1 MKKNFFYSVMA
12 VFTLLFMAACSQ
24 EEIISSNETN
34 GGKVVLS
41 VNVSGATPDTRAV
54 ADVQGYVMRCI
65 MEAVDS
71 EGTVIEGTRMVQPVT
86 AGKAT
91 FEFEKNADAA
101 QYLFW
106 ADYVA
111 GDDYTSTST
120 TIYKADAL
128 TNITYRLNKTNDL
141 FNNPA
146 ADAFCAAVAT
156 GDLSGS
162 VTLKRPFTRINVKTA
177 DVEALGLTGLTRIN
191 PNLYAGAGFN
201 VATGKATTKG
211 QLQATADSYVPVLT
225 DGEFAFY
232 CYVLATVAEE
242 DRTSTITFS
251 NEDGTSTKSI
261 QLTSDQM
268 KSLQSNTSVSL
279 KPSEEPGDDKIKVE
293 VVIDDAFEGEE
304 TDPEEP
310 QPAGELKVG
319 AYINAQGEVVAE
331 ATDAVAVVF
340 SMAISGTDDTSA
352 SYGESYATKTIKAYA
367 VALCNA
373 TPRINLTASDAEAF
387 PTLTA
392 SATTFQGFTA
402 TDYLLNSA
410 TGVCKD
416 FTGGVYTKYNEWL
429 ASNPVAGAN
438 ISSWYIPTY
447 KQLEVLTG
455 KIFGEEADAEL
466 AKIVT
471 PQSFLTNPGSDAA
484 VASNG
489 WYLLSSTINSGL
501 KFSVFTIGNGNDAA
515 AEASAYTCQ
524 AGQAD
529 AAYSTR
535 GFIRPML
542 TIFE

>member
-12 VFTLLFMAACSQ
+12 AFTLLFMAACSQ
-24 EEIISSNETN
+24 EEIISNNGTN

-54 ADVQGYVMRCI
+54 ADVDGYVMRCI

-91 FEFEKNADAA
+91 FEFEKNASAA
-101 QYLFW
+101 NYLFW
-106 ADYVA
+106 ADYVE
-111 GDDYTSTST
+111 GTD
-120 TIYKADAL
+120 INDAKKVVYNAETL
-128 TNITYRLNKTNDL
+128 TNITYRLNKTNGL

-146 ADAFCAAVAT
+146 ADAFCATVAT

-162 VTLKRPFTRINVKTA
+162 VTLKRPFTRIAVKTA
-177 DVEALGLTGLTRIN
+177 DVGALGLTGLTRIN

-232 CYVLATVAEE
+232 CYVLATVADET
-242 DRTSTITFS
+242 RTSAITFS
-251 NEDGTSTKSI
+251 NEDGSATKSI
-261 QLTSDQM
+261 QLTPDQM
-268 KSLQSNTSVSL
+268 MNLQSNTSVSL
-279 KPSEEPGDDKIKVE
+279 KPGEEPGDDKIKVE
-293 VVIDDAFEGEE
+293 IVIDDAFEGEE

-367 VALCNA
+367 VALGNA
-373 TPRINLTASDAEAF
+373 TPRMNLTGSESEVF
-387 PTLTA
+387 PTLTT

-416 FTGGVYTKYNEWL
+416 FTGGVYTSYKTWL
-429 ASNPVAGAN
+429 ENNAVSGAN

-455 KIFGEEADAEL
+455 KVFGETADAEF

-471 PQSFLTNPGSDAA
+471 PQSFLTNPGGDAP
-484 VASNG
+484 VASGG
-489 WYLLSSTINSGL
+489 WFLMSSTINENL
-501 KFSVFTIGNGNDAA
+501 KFSVFTVGNGNDAA
-515 AEASAYTCQ
+515 AEASAYTCKGSQ
-524 AGQAD
+524 AA

>member
-1 MKKNFFYSVMA
+1 MKKNLFYSVMA
-12 VFTLLFMAACSQ
+12 MFTLLFMAACSQ
-24 EEIISSNETN
+24 EEIISNNGIN

-54 ADVQGYVMRCI
+54 ADVDGYVMRCI

-91 FEFEKNADAA
+91 FEFEKNASAA
-101 QYLFW
+101 NYLFW

-146 ADAFCAAVAT
+146 ADAFCATVAAD
-156 GDLSGS
+156 DLAGS
-162 VTLKRPFTRINVKTA
+162 VTLKRPFTRIAVKTT
-177 DVEALGLTGLTRIN
+177 DVDALGLTGLTHIN

-251 NEDGTSTKSI
+251 NEEGTSTKSI
-261 QLTSDQM
+261 QLTADQM
-268 KSLQSNTSVSL
+268 MSLQSNTSVSL
-279 KPSEEPGDDKIKVE
+279 KPGEEPGDDKIKVE
-293 VVIDDAFEGEE
+293 IEIDDAFEGEE
-304 TDPEEP
+304 TDPEDP

-331 ATDAVAVVF
+331 ATNAVAVVF
-340 SMAISGTDDTSA
+340 SMAEGKADNSV
-352 SYGESYATKTIKAYA
+352 YAEGKTAKAYA
-367 VALCNA
+367 VSLNKA
-373 TPRINLTASDAEAF
+373 INRLRLGDCS
-387 PTLTA
+387 TL
-392 SATTFQGFTA
+392 SLATTDDASQAYAGYSFSNSIKTAFDAMEGDKSTLQIFNAFFT
-402 TDYLLNSA
+402 N
-410 TGVCKD
+410 
-416 FTGGVYTKYNEWL
+416 NEL
-429 ASNPVAGAN
+429 TPVSASNL
-438 ISSWYIPTY
+438 SEWYIPSIAQITDFMA
-447 KQLEVLTG
+447 LE
-455 KIFGEEADAEL
+455 DA
-466 AKIVT
+466 T
-471 PQSFLTNPGSDAA
+471 
-484 VASNG
+484 
-489 WYLLSSTINSGL
+489 L
-501 KFSVFTIGNGNDAA
+501 KANVK
-515 AEASAYTCQ
+515 
-524 AGQAD
+524 
-529 AAYSTR
+529 AAYSGNYYCVSSSVVDGSVQGCLINVADGTVSKTETMSSTAS
-535 GFIRPML
+535 GLIFSVL

>member
-91 FEFEKNADAA
+91 FEFEKNASAA
-101 QYLFW
+101 NYLFW
-106 ADYVA
+106 ADYVE
-111 GDDYTSTST
+111 GTD
-120 TIYKADAL
+120 INDAKKVVYNAETL
-128 TNITYRLNKTNDL
+128 TNITYRLNRTNGL

-146 ADAFCAAVAT
+146 ADAFCATVAT
-156 GDLSGS
+156 DNLAGS
-162 VTLKRPFTRINVKTA
+162 VTLKRPFTRIAVKTA
-177 DVEALGLTGLTRIN
+177 AVEALGLTGLTRIN

-201 VATGKATTKG
+201 VATGKATTKV

-232 CYVLATVAEE
+232 CYVLATVADET
-242 DRTSTITFS
+242 RISAITFS

-261 QLTSDQM
+261 QLTPDQM

-279 KPSEEPGDDKIKVE
+279 KPGDDKIKVE
-293 VVIDDAFEGEE
+293 IVIDDAFEGEE

-367 VALCNA
+367 VALGNA
-373 TPRINLTASDAEAF
+373 TPRMNLTASDAEAF

-416 FTGGVYTKYNEWL
+416 FTGGVYTSYKTWL
-429 ASNPVAGAN
+429 ENNAVSGAN

-484 VASNG
+484 VPSNG

-501 KFSVFTIGNGNDAA
+501 KFSVFTIGNGNVAT

-529 AAYSTR
+529 AVYGTK

>member
-177 DVEALGLTGLTRIN
+177 YVEALGLTGLTRIN

-211 QLQATADSYVPVLT
+211 QLQATAASYVPVLT

-261 QLTSDQM
+261 QLTADQM
-268 KSLQSNTSVSL
+268 MSLQSNTSVSL
-279 KPSEEPGDDKIKVE
+279 KPGEEPGDDIIKVDIE
-293 VVIDDAFEGEE
+293 IDDAFEGEE

-340 SMAISGTDDTSA
+340 SMVEGKADNSV
-352 SYGESYATKTIKAYA
+352 YAEGKTAKAYA
-367 VALCNA
+367 VSLNKA
-373 TPRINLTASDAEAF
+373 INRLRLGDCS
-387 PTLTA
+387 TL
-392 SATTFQGFTA
+392 SLATTDDASQAYAGYSFSNSIKTAFDAMEGDKSTLQIFNAFFT
-402 TDYLLNSA
+402 N
-410 TGVCKD
+410 
-416 FTGGVYTKYNEWL
+416 NEL
-429 ASNPVAGAN
+429 TPVSASNL
-438 ISSWYIPTY
+438 SEWYIPSIAQITDFMA
-447 KQLEVLTG
+447 LE
-455 KIFGEEADAEL
+455 DA
-466 AKIVT
+466 T
-471 PQSFLTNPGSDAA
+471 
-484 VASNG
+484 
-489 WYLLSSTINSGL
+489 L
-501 KFSVFTIGNGNDAA
+501 KANVK
-515 AEASAYTCQ
+515 
-524 AGQAD
+524 
-529 AAYSTR
+529 AAYSGNYYCVSSSVVDGSVQGCLINVADGTVSKTETMSSTAS
-535 GFIRPML
+535 GLIFSVL

>member
-367 VALCNA
+367 VALGNA
-373 TPRINLTASDAEAF
+373 TPRMNLTASDAEAF

-402 TDYLLNSA
+402 TDYL
-410 TGVCKD
+410 
-416 FTGGVYTKYNEWL
+416 L

-501 KFSVFTIGNGNDAA
+501 KFSVFTIGNGNNAA

>member
-91 FEFEKNADAA
+91 FEFEKNASAA
-101 QYLFW
+101 NYLFW
-106 ADYVA
+106 ADYVE
-111 GDDYTSTST
+111 GTD
-120 TIYKADAL
+120 INDAKKVVYNAETL
-128 TNITYRLNKTNDL
+128 TNITYRLNKTNGL

-146 ADAFCAAVAT
+146 ADAFCATVAT
-156 GDLSGS
+156 DDLSGS
-162 VTLKRPFTRINVKTA
+162 VTLKRPFTRIAVKTA
-177 DVEALGLTGLTRIN
+177 DVETLGLTGLTRIN

-211 QLQATADSYVPVLT
+211 QLQATVDSYVPVLT

-261 QLTSDQM
+261 QLTADQM
-268 KSLQSNTSVSL
+268 MSLQSNTSVSL
-279 KPSEEPGDDKIKVE
+279 KPGDDKIKVE
-293 VVIDDAFEGEE
+293 IVIDDAFEGEE

-340 SMAISGTDDTSA
+340 SMAEGKADNSV
-352 SYGESYATKTIKAYA
+352 YAEGKTAKAYA
-367 VALCNA
+367 VSLNKA
-373 TPRINLTASDAEAF
+373 INRLRLGDCS
-387 PTLTA
+387 TL
-392 SATTFQGFTA
+392 SLATTDDASQAYAGYSFSNSIKTAFDAMEGDKSTLQIFNAFFT
-402 TDYLLNSA
+402 N
-410 TGVCKD
+410 
-416 FTGGVYTKYNEWL
+416 NEL
-429 ASNPVAGAN
+429 TPVSASNL
-438 ISSWYIPTY
+438 SEWYIPSIAQITDFMA
-447 KQLEVLTG
+447 LE
-455 KIFGEEADAEL
+455 DA
-466 AKIVT
+466 T
-471 PQSFLTNPGSDAA
+471 
-484 VASNG
+484 
-489 WYLLSSTINSGL
+489 L
-501 KFSVFTIGNGNDAA
+501 KANVK
-515 AEASAYTCQ
+515 
-524 AGQAD
+524 
-529 AAYSTR
+529 AAYSGNYYCVSSSVVDGSVQGCLINVADGTVSKTETMSSTAS
-535 GFIRPML
+535 GLIFSVL

>member
-12 VFTLLFMAACSQ
+12 AFTLLFMAACSQ
-24 EEIISSNETN
+24 EEIISNNGTN

-54 ADVQGYVMRCI
+54 ADVDGYVMRCI

-91 FEFEKNADAA
+91 FEFEKNASAA
-101 QYLFW
+101 NYLFW
-106 ADYVA
+106 ADYVE
-111 GDDYTSTST
+111 GTD
-120 TIYKADAL
+120 INDAKKVVYNAETL
-128 TNITYRLNKTNDL
+128 TNITYRLNKTNGL

-146 ADAFCAAVAT
+146 ADAFCATVAT

-162 VTLKRPFTRINVKTA
+162 VTLKRPFTRIAVKTA
-177 DVEALGLTGLTRIN
+177 DVGALGLTGLTRIN

-232 CYVLATVAEE
+232 CYVLATVADET
-242 DRTSTITFS
+242 RTSAITFS
-251 NEDGTSTKSI
+251 NEDGSATKSI
-261 QLTSDQM
+261 QLTPDQM
-268 KSLQSNTSVSL
+268 MNLQSNTSVSL
-279 KPSEEPGDDKIKVE
+279 KPGEEPGDDKIKVE
-293 VVIDDAFEGEE
+293 IVIDDAFEGEE

-352 SYGESYATKTIKAYA
+352 SYGESYAPKTIKAYA
-367 VALCNA
+367 VALGNA
-373 TPRINLTASDAEAF
+373 TPRMNLTASDTEAF

-416 FTGGVYTKYNEWL
+416 FTGGVYTSYKTWL
-429 ASNPVAGAN
+429 ENNAVSGAN

-455 KIFGEEADAEL
+455 KVFGETADAEF

-471 PQSFLTNPGSDAA
+471 PQSFLTNPGGDAP
-484 VASNG
+484 VASGG
-489 WYLLSSTINSGL
+489 WFLMSSTINENL
-501 KFSVFTIGNGNDAA
+501 KFSVFTVGNGNDAA
-515 AEASAYTCQ
+515 AEASAYTCKGSQ
-524 AGQAD
+524 AA

>member
-91 FEFEKNADAA
+91 FEFEKNASAA
-101 QYLFW
+101 NYLFW
-106 ADYVA
+106 ADYVE
-111 GDDYTSTST
+111 GTD
-120 TIYKADAL
+120 INDAKKVVYNAETL
-128 TNITYRLNKTNDL
+128 TNITYRLNKTNGL

-162 VTLKRPFTRINVKTA
+162 VTLKRPFTRIAVKTA
-177 DVEALGLTGLTRIN
+177 DVKELGLTGLTRIN

-211 QLQATADSYVPVLT
+211 QFQATVDSYVPVLT

-232 CYVLATVAEE
+232 CYVLATVADET
-242 DRTSTITFS
+242 RISAITFS
-251 NEDGTSTKSI
+251 NEDGSATKSI
-261 QLTSDQM
+261 QLTADQM
-268 KSLQSNTSVSL
+268 MSLQSNTSVSL
-279 KPSEEPGDDKIKVE
+279 KPGDDKIKVE
-293 VVIDDAFEGEE
+293 IVIDDAFEGEE

-340 SMAISGTDDTSA
+340 SMAEGKADNSV
-352 SYGESYATKTIKAYA
+352 YAEGKTAKAYA
-367 VALCNA
+367 VSLNKA
-373 TPRINLTASDAEAF
+373 INRLRLGDCS
-387 PTLTA
+387 TL
-392 SATTFQGFTA
+392 SLATTDDASQAYAGYSFSNSIKTAFDAMEGDKSTLQIFNAFFT
-402 TDYLLNSA
+402 N
-410 TGVCKD
+410 
-416 FTGGVYTKYNEWL
+416 NEL
-429 ASNPVAGAN
+429 TPVSASNL
-438 ISSWYIPTY
+438 SEWYIPSIAQITDFMA
-447 KQLEVLTG
+447 LE
-455 KIFGEEADAEL
+455 DA
-466 AKIVT
+466 T
-471 PQSFLTNPGSDAA
+471 
-484 VASNG
+484 
-489 WYLLSSTINSGL
+489 L
-501 KFSVFTIGNGNDAA
+501 KANVK
-515 AEASAYTCQ
+515 
-524 AGQAD
+524 
-529 AAYSTR
+529 AAYSGNYYCVSSSVVDGSVQGCLINVADGTVSKTETMSSTAS
-535 GFIRPML
+535 GLIFSVL

>member
-12 VFTLLFMAACSQ
+12 AFTLLFMAACSQ
-24 EEIISSNETN
+24 EEIISNNGTN

-86 AGKAT
+86 AGKAI
-91 FEFEKNADAA
+91 FEFEKNASAA
-101 QYLFW
+101 NYLFW
-106 ADYVA
+106 ADYVE
-111 GDDYTSTST
+111 GTD
-120 TIYKADAL
+120 INDAKKVVYNAETL
-128 TNITYRLNKTNDL
+128 TNITYRLNKTNGF

-146 ADAFCAAVAT
+146 ADAFCATVAT
-156 GDLSGS
+156 DNLAGS
-162 VTLKRPFTRINVKTA
+162 VTLKRPFTRIAVKTA
-177 DVEALGLTGLTRIN
+177 DVDALGLTGLTRIN
-191 PNLYAGAGFN
+191 PVLRVGTGFN
-201 VATGKATTKG
+201 VATGKATAAF
-211 QLQATADSYVPVLT
+211 QIQAATDSYVPVLT
-225 DGEFAFY
+225 GGEFAFY
-232 CYVLATVAEE
+232 CYVLATV
-242 DRTSTITFS
+242 TSETSSSVISFS
-251 NEDGTSTKSI
+251 NEDGSTTKSI
-261 QLTSDQM
+261 ELTADQM
-268 KSLQSNTSVSL
+268 KNLQSNTSVSL
-279 KPSEEPGDDKIKVE
+279 KPGEEPGDGKTKVE
-293 VVIDDAFEGEE
+293 IVIDDAFEGEE

-367 VALCNA
+367 VALGNA
-373 TPRINLTASDAEAF
+373 TPRMNLTASDVEAF

-429 ASNPVAGAN
+429 TSNPVAGAN

-455 KIFGEEADAEL
+455 KIFGETADAEF

-471 PQSFLTNPGSDAA
+471 PQSFLTNPGGDAP
-484 VASNG
+484 VASGG
-489 WYLLSSTINSGL
+489 WFLMSSTINSGL
-501 KFSVFTIGNGNDAA
+501 KFSVFTIGNGNDAT
-515 AEASAYTCQ
+515 AEASAYTCK
-524 AGQAD
+524 ASQAD

>member
-232 CYVLATVAEE
+232 CYVLATVADET
-242 DRTSTITFS
+242 RTSTITFS

-261 QLTSDQM
+261 QLTADQM
-268 KSLQSNTSVSL
+268 MSLQSNTSVSL
-279 KPSEEPGDDKIKVE
+279 KRSEEPGDDKIKVE

-340 SMAISGTDDTSA
+340 SMAEGKADNSV
-352 SYGESYATKTIKAYA
+352 YAEGKTAKAYA
-367 VALCNA
+367 VSLNKA
-373 TPRINLTASDAEAF
+373 INRLRLGDCS
-387 PTLTA
+387 TL
-392 SATTFQGFTA
+392 SLATTDDASQAYAGYSFSNSIKTAFDAMEGDKSTLQIFNAFFT
-402 TDYLLNSA
+402 N
-410 TGVCKD
+410 
-416 FTGGVYTKYNEWL
+416 NEL
-429 ASNPVAGAN
+429 TPVSASNL
-438 ISSWYIPTY
+438 SEWYIPSIAQITDFMA
-447 KQLEVLTG
+447 LE
-455 KIFGEEADAEL
+455 DA
-466 AKIVT
+466 T
-471 PQSFLTNPGSDAA
+471 
-484 VASNG
+484 
-489 WYLLSSTINSGL
+489 L
-501 KFSVFTIGNGNDAA
+501 KANVK
-515 AEASAYTCQ
+515 
-524 AGQAD
+524 
-529 AAYSTR
+529 AAYSGNYYCVSSSVVDGSVQGCLINVADGTVSKTETMSSTAS
-535 GFIRPML
+535 GLIFSVL

>member
-86 AGKAT
+86 AGKAI
-91 FEFEKNADAA
+91 FEFEKNASAA
-101 QYLFW
+101 NYLFW
-106 ADYVA
+106 ADYVE
-111 GDDYTSTST
+111 GTD
-120 TIYKADAL
+120 INDAKKVVYNAETL
-128 TNITYRLNKTNDL
+128 TNITYRLNKTNGL

-162 VTLKRPFTRINVKTA
+162 VTLKRPFTRIAVKTA

-232 CYVLATVAEE
+232 CYVLATVAGET
-242 DRTSTITFS
+242 RTSTITFS
-251 NEDGTSTKSI
+251 NEEGTSTKSI
-261 QLTSDQM
+261 QLTPDQM
-268 KSLQSNTSVSL
+268 MSLQSNTSVSL
-279 KPSEEPGDDKIKVE
+279 KLGEDKIKVE
-293 VVIDDAFEGEE
+293 IVIDDAFEGEE

-340 SMAISGTDDTSA
+340 SMAEGKADNSV
-352 SYGESYATKTIKAYA
+352 YAEGKTAKAYA
-367 VALCNA
+367 VSLNKA
-373 TPRINLTASDAEAF
+373 INRLRLGDCS
-387 PTLTA
+387 TL
-392 SATTFQGFTA
+392 SLATTDDASQAYAGYSFSNSIKTAFDAMEGDKSTLQIFNAFFT
-402 TDYLLNSA
+402 N
-410 TGVCKD
+410 
-416 FTGGVYTKYNEWL
+416 NEL
-429 ASNPVAGAN
+429 TPVSASNL
-438 ISSWYIPTY
+438 SEWYIPSIAQITDFMA
-447 KQLEVLTG
+447 LE
-455 KIFGEEADAEL
+455 DA
-466 AKIVT
+466 T
-471 PQSFLTNPGSDAA
+471 
-484 VASNG
+484 
-489 WYLLSSTINSGL
+489 L
-501 KFSVFTIGNGNDAA
+501 KANVK
-515 AEASAYTCQ
+515 
-524 AGQAD
+524 
-529 AAYSTR
+529 AAYSGNYYCVSSSVVDGSVQGCLINVADGTVSKTETMSSTAS
-535 GFIRPML
+535 GLIFSVL

>member
-12 VFTLLFMAACSQ
+12 AFTLLFMAACSQ

-91 FEFEKNADAA
+91 FEFEKNASAA
-101 QYLFW
+101 NYLFW
-106 ADYVA
+106 ADYVE
-111 GDDYTSTST
+111 GTD
-120 TIYKADAL
+120 INDAKKVVYNAETL
-128 TNITYRLNKTNDL
+128 TNITYRLNKTNGL

-146 ADAFCAAVAT
+146 ADAFCATVAT
-156 GDLSGS
+156 DNLAGS
-162 VTLKRPFTRINVKTA
+162 VTLKRPFTRIAVKTA
-177 DVEALGLTGLTRIN
+177 DVDALGLTGLTRIN
-191 PNLYAGAGFN
+191 PVLRVGTGFN
-201 VATGKATTKG
+201 VATGKATAAF
-211 QLQATADSYVPVLT
+211 QIQAATDSYVPVLT
-225 DGEFAFY
+225 GGEFAFY
-232 CYVLATVAEE
+232 CYVLATV
-242 DRTSTITFS
+242 TSETSSSVISFS
-251 NEDGTSTKSI
+251 NEDGSTTKSI
-261 QLTSDQM
+261 ELTADQM
-268 KSLQSNTSVSL
+268 KNLQSNTSVSL
-279 KPSEEPGDDKIKVE
+279 KPGEEPGDGKTKVE
-293 VVIDDAFEGEE
+293 IVIDDAFEGEE

-367 VALCNA
+367 VALGNA
-373 TPRINLTASDAEAF
+373 TPRMNLTASDAEAF

-416 FTGGVYTKYNEWL
+416 FTGGVYTSYKTWL
-429 ASNPVAGAN
+429 ENNAVSGAN

-455 KIFGEEADAEL
+455 KVFGETADAEF

-471 PQSFLTNPGSDAA
+471 PQSFLTNPGGDAP
-484 VASNG
+484 VASGG
-489 WYLLSSTINSGL
+489 WFLMSSTINSGL
-501 KFSVFTIGNGNDAA
+501 KFSVFTIGNGNDAT
-515 AEASAYTCQ
+515 AEASAYTCKASQ
-524 AGQAD
+524 ANP
-529 AAYSTR
+529 AYSTR

>member
-12 VFTLLFMAACSQ
+12 AFTLLFMAACSQ
-24 EEIISSNETN
+24 EEIISNNGTN

-54 ADVQGYVMRCI
+54 ADVDGYVMRCI

-91 FEFEKNADAA
+91 FEFEKNASAA
-101 QYLFW
+101 NYLFW
-106 ADYVA
+106 ADYVE
-111 GDDYTSTST
+111 GTD
-120 TIYKADAL
+120 INDAKKVVYNAETL
-128 TNITYRLNKTNDL
+128 TNITYRLNKTNGL

-146 ADAFCAAVAT
+146 ADAFCATVAT
-156 GDLSGS
+156 DNLAGS
-162 VTLKRPFTRINVKTA
+162 VTLKRPFTRIAVKTA
-177 DVEALGLTGLTRIN
+177 DVDALGLTGLTRIN
-191 PNLYAGAGFN
+191 PVLRVGTGFN
-201 VATGKATTKG
+201 VATGKATAAF
-211 QLQATADSYVPVLT
+211 QIQAATDSYVPVLT
-225 DGEFAFY
+225 GGEFAFY
-232 CYVLATVAEE
+232 CYVLATV
-242 DRTSTITFS
+242 TSETSSSVISFS
-251 NEDGTSTKSI
+251 NEDGSTTKSI
-261 QLTSDQM
+261 ELTADQM
-268 KSLQSNTSVSL
+268 KNLQSNTSVSL
-279 KPSEEPGDDKIKVE
+279 KPGEEPGDGKTKVE
-293 VVIDDAFEGEE
+293 IVIDDAFEGEE

-367 VALCNA
+367 VALGNA
-373 TPRINLTASDAEAF
+373 TPRMNLTASDAEAF

-402 TDYLLNSA
+402 TDCLLNSA

-416 FTGGVYTKYNEWL
+416 FTGGVYTSYKTWL
-429 ASNPVAGAN
+429 ESNSVSGAN

-455 KIFGEEADAEL
+455 KIFGEEADVEL

-471 PQSFLTNPGSDAA
+471 PQSFLTNPGGDAA

-489 WYLLSSTINSGL
+489 WYMLSSTINSGL

>member
-86 AGKAT
+86 AGKAI
-91 FEFEKNADAA
+91 FEFEKNASAA
-101 QYLFW
+101 NYLFW
-106 ADYVA
+106 ADYVE
-111 GDDYTSTST
+111 GTD
-120 TIYKADAL
+120 INDAKKVVYNAETL
-128 TNITYRLNKTNDL
+128 TNITYRLNKTNGL

-146 ADAFCAAVAT
+146 ADAFCATVAT
-156 GDLSGS
+156 DNLAGS
-162 VTLKRPFTRINVKTA
+162 VTLKRPFTRIAVKTA
-177 DVEALGLTGLTRIN
+177 DVDALGLTGLTRIN
-191 PNLYAGAGFN
+191 PVLRVGTGFN
-201 VATGKATTKG
+201 VATGKATAAF
-211 QLQATADSYVPVLT
+211 QIQAATDSYVPVLT
-225 DGEFAFY
+225 GGEFAFY
-232 CYVLATVAEE
+232 CYVLATV
-242 DRTSTITFS
+242 TSETSSSVISFS
-251 NEDGTSTKSI
+251 NEDGSTTKSI
-261 QLTSDQM
+261 ELTADQM
-268 KSLQSNTSVSL
+268 KNLQSNTSVSL
-279 KPSEEPGDDKIKVE
+279 KPGEEPGDGKTKVE
-293 VVIDDAFEGEE
+293 IVIDDAFEGEE

-367 VALCNA
+367 VALGNA
-373 TPRINLTASDAEAF
+373 TPRMNLTASDAEAF

-416 FTGGVYTKYNEWL
+416 FTGGVYTSYKTWL
-429 ASNPVAGAN
+429 ENNAVSGAN

-455 KIFGEEADAEL
+455 KVFGETADAEF

-471 PQSFLTNPGSDAA
+471 PQSFLTNPGGDAP
-484 VASNG
+484 VASGG
-489 WYLLSSTINSGL
+489 WFLMSSTINENL
-501 KFSVFTIGNGNDAA
+501 KFSVFTVGNGNDAS
-515 AEASAYTCQ
+515 AEASAYTCK
-524 AGQAD
+524 GSQAD

>member
-12 VFTLLFMAACSQ
+12 AFTLLFMAACSQ
-24 EEIISSNETN
+24 EEIISNNGTN

-86 AGKAT
+86 AGKAI
-91 FEFEKNADAA
+91 FEFEKNASAA
-101 QYLFW
+101 NYLFW
-106 ADYVA
+106 ADYVE
-111 GDDYTSTST
+111 GTD
-120 TIYKADAL
+120 INDAKKVVYNAETL
-128 TNITYRLNKTNDL
+128 TNITYRLNKTNGL

-146 ADAFCAAVAT
+146 ADAFCATVAT
-156 GDLSGS
+156 DNLAGS
-162 VTLKRPFTRINVKTA
+162 VTLKRPFTRIAVKTA
-177 DVEALGLTGLTRIN
+177 DVDALGLTGLTRIN
-191 PNLYAGAGFN
+191 PVLRVGTGFN
-201 VATGKATTKG
+201 VATGKATAAF
-211 QLQATADSYVPVLT
+211 QIQAATDSYVPVLT
-225 DGEFAFY
+225 GGEFAFY
-232 CYVLATVAEE
+232 CYVLATV
-242 DRTSTITFS
+242 TSETSSSVISFS
-251 NEDGTSTKSI
+251 NEDGSTTKSI
-261 QLTSDQM
+261 ELTADQM
-268 KSLQSNTSVSL
+268 KNLQSNTSVSL
-279 KPSEEPGDDKIKVE
+279 KPGEEPGDGKTKVE
-293 VVIDDAFEGEE
+293 IVIDDAFEGEE

-367 VALCNA
+367 VALGNA
-373 TPRINLTASDAEAF
+373 TPRMNLTASDVEAF

-429 ASNPVAGAN
+429 TSNPVAGAN

-455 KIFGEEADAEL
+455 KIFGETADAEF

-471 PQSFLTNPGSDAA
+471 PQSFLTNPGGDAP
-484 VASNG
+484 VASGG
-489 WYLLSSTINSGL
+489 WFLMSSTINSGL
-501 KFSVFTIGNGNDAA
+501 KFSVFTIGNGNDAT
-515 AEASAYTCQ
+515 AEASAYTCK
-524 AGQAD
+524 ASQAD

>member
-1 MKKNFFYSVMA
+1 
-12 VFTLLFMAACSQ
+12 
-24 EEIISSNETN
+24 
-34 GGKVVLS
+34 
-41 VNVSGATPDTRAV
+41 
-54 ADVQGYVMRCI
+54 
-65 MEAVDS
+65 
-71 EGTVIEGTRMVQPVT
+71 MVQPVT

-91 FEFEKNADAA
+91 FEFEKNASTAN
-101 QYLFW
+101 YLFW
-106 ADYVA
+106 ADYVEGTDINDA
-111 GDDYTSTST
+111 KKVV
-120 TIYKADAL
+120 YKADAL
-128 TNITYRLNKTNDL
+128 TNITYRLNKTNGL

-146 ADAFCAAVAT
+146 ADAFCATVAT

-162 VTLKRPFTRINVKTA
+162 VTLKRPFTRIAVKTA

-201 VATGKATTKG
+201 VATGKATTQG
-211 QLQATADSYVPVLT
+211 QLQATVDSYVPVLT

-367 VALCNA
+367 VALGNA
-373 TPRINLTASDAEAF
+373 TPRMNLTASDVEAF

>member
-12 VFTLLFMAACSQ
+12 MFTLLFMAACSQ
-24 EEIISSNETN
+24 EEIISNNGTN

-54 ADVQGYVMRCI
+54 ADVDGYVMRCI

-91 FEFEKNADAA
+91 FEFEKNASAA
-101 QYLFW
+101 NYLFW
-106 ADYVA
+106 ADYVE
-111 GDDYTSTST
+111 GTD
-120 TIYKADAL
+120 INDAKKVVYNAETL
-128 TNITYRLNKTNDL
+128 TNITYRLNKTNGL

-146 ADAFCAAVAT
+146 ADAFCAIVAT
-156 GDLSGS
+156 DNLAGS
-162 VTLKRPFTRINVKTA
+162 VTLKRPFTRIAVKTA
-177 DVEALGLTGLTRIN
+177 DVDALGLTGLTRIN
-191 PNLYAGAGFN
+191 PVLRVGSGFN
-201 VATGKATTKG
+201 VATGKATAAF
-211 QLQATADSYVPVLT
+211 QIQAATDSYVPVLT
-225 DGEFAFY
+225 GGEFAFY
-232 CYVLATVAEE
+232 CYVLATV
-242 DRTSTITFS
+242 TSETSSSVITFS
-251 NEDGTSTKSI
+251 NEDGSTTKSI
-261 QLTSDQM
+261 ELTADQM
-268 KSLQSNTSVSL
+268 KNLQSNTSVSL
-279 KPSEEPGDDKIKVE
+279 KPGEEPGDDKIKVE
-293 VVIDDAFEGEE
+293 IEIDDAFEGEE
-304 TDPEEP
+304 TDPEDP

-367 VALCNA
+367 VALGNA
-373 TPRINLTASDAEAF
+373 TPRMNLTASDAEAF

-416 FTGGVYTKYNEWL
+416 FTGGVYTSYKTWL
-429 ASNPVAGAN
+429 ESNSVSGAN

-471 PQSFLTNPGSDAA
+471 PQSFLTNPGGDAA

-489 WYLLSSTINSGL
+489 WYMLSSTINSGL

>member
-41 VNVSGATPDTRAV
+41 VNISGATPDTRAV

-86 AGKAT
+86 AGKAI
-91 FEFEKNADAA
+91 FEFEKNASAA
-101 QYLFW
+101 NYLFW
-106 ADYVA
+106 ADYVE
-111 GDDYTSTST
+111 GTD
-120 TIYKADAL
+120 INDAKKVVYNAETL
-128 TNITYRLNKTNDL
+128 TNITYRLNKTNGL

-162 VTLKRPFTRINVKTA
+162 VTLKRPFTRIAVKTA
-177 DVEALGLTGLTRIN
+177 DVDALGLTGLTHID

-211 QLQATADSYVPVLT
+211 QLQATVDSYVPVLT

-261 QLTSDQM
+261 QLTLDQM

-279 KPSEEPGDDKIKVE
+279 KPSEEPGDGKNKVE

-340 SMAISGTDDTSA
+340 SMAEGKADNSV
-352 SYGESYATKTIKAYA
+352 YAEGKTAKAYA
-367 VALCNA
+367 VSLNKA
-373 TPRINLTASDAEAF
+373 INRLRLGDCS
-387 PTLTA
+387 TL
-392 SATTFQGFTA
+392 SLATTDDASQAYAGYSFSNSIKTAFDAMEGDKSTLQIFNAFFT
-402 TDYLLNSA
+402 N
-410 TGVCKD
+410 
-416 FTGGVYTKYNEWL
+416 NEL
-429 ASNPVAGAN
+429 TPVSASNL
-438 ISSWYIPTY
+438 SEWYIPSIAQITDFMA
-447 KQLEVLTG
+447 LE
-455 KIFGEEADAEL
+455 DA
-466 AKIVT
+466 T
-471 PQSFLTNPGSDAA
+471 
-484 VASNG
+484 
-489 WYLLSSTINSGL
+489 L
-501 KFSVFTIGNGNDAA
+501 KANVK
-515 AEASAYTCQ
+515 
-524 AGQAD
+524 
-529 AAYSTR
+529 AAYSGNYYCVSSSVVDGSVQGCLINVADGTVSKTETMSSTAS
-535 GFIRPML
+535 GLIFSVL

>member
-1 MKKNFFYSVMA
+1 M
-12 VFTLLFMAACSQ
+12 
-24 EEIISSNETN
+24 
-34 GGKVVLS
+34 
-41 VNVSGATPDTRAV
+41 
-54 ADVQGYVMRCI
+54 
-65 MEAVDS
+65 
-71 EGTVIEGTRMVQPVT
+71 
-86 AGKAT
+86 
-91 FEFEKNADAA
+91 
-101 QYLFW
+101 
-106 ADYVA
+106 
-111 GDDYTSTST
+111 
-120 TIYKADAL
+120 
-128 TNITYRLNKTNDL
+128 
-141 FNNPA
+141 
-146 ADAFCAAVAT
+146 
-156 GDLSGS
+156 
-162 VTLKRPFTRINVKTA
+162 
-177 DVEALGLTGLTRIN
+177 
-191 PNLYAGAGFN
+191 
-201 VATGKATTKG
+201 
-211 QLQATADSYVPVLT
+211 PVLT

-232 CYVLATVAEE
+232 CYVLATVADET
-242 DRTSTITFS
+242 RTSAITFS
-251 NEDGTSTKSI
+251 NEDGSATKSI
-261 QLTSDQM
+261 QLTADQM
-268 KSLQSNTSVSL
+268 MSLQSNTSVSL
-279 KPSEEPGDDKIKVE
+279 KPSEEPGDDKIKME

-352 SYGESYATKTIKAYA
+352 SYGESYAPKTIKAYA
-367 VALCNA
+367 VALGNA
-373 TPRINLTASDAEAF
+373 TPRTNLTASVAEAF

-416 FTGGVYTKYNEWL
+416 FTAGVYTSYKTWL
-429 ASNPVAGAN
+429 ENNAVSGAN

-501 KFSVFTIGNGNDAA
+501 KFSVFTIGNGNDAK

>member
-128 TNITYRLNKTNDL
+128 TNITYRFNKTNGL

-162 VTLKRPFTRINVKTA
+162 VTLKRPFTRIAVKTA
-177 DVEALGLTGLTRIN
+177 DVKELGLTGLTHIK

-211 QLQATADSYVPVLT
+211 QLQATVGSYVPVLT

-242 DRTSTITFS
+242 DRTSAITFS

-261 QLTSDQM
+261 QLTLDQM
-268 KSLQSNTSVSL
+268 MSLQSNTSVSL
-279 KPSEEPGDDKIKVE
+279 KPSEEPGDDKIKME

-340 SMAISGTDDTSA
+340 SMAEGKADNSV
-352 SYGESYATKTIKAYA
+352 YAEGKTAKAYA
-367 VALCNA
+367 VSLNKA
-373 TPRINLTASDAEAF
+373 INRLRLGDCS
-387 PTLTA
+387 TL
-392 SATTFQGFTA
+392 SLATTDDASQAYAGYSFSNSIKTAFDAMEGDKSTLQIFNAFFT
-402 TDYLLNSA
+402 N
-410 TGVCKD
+410 
-416 FTGGVYTKYNEWL
+416 NEL
-429 ASNPVAGAN
+429 TPVSASNL
-438 ISSWYIPTY
+438 SEWYIPSIAQITDFMA
-447 KQLEVLTG
+447 LE
-455 KIFGEEADAEL
+455 DA
-466 AKIVT
+466 T
-471 PQSFLTNPGSDAA
+471 
-484 VASNG
+484 
-489 WYLLSSTINSGL
+489 L
-501 KFSVFTIGNGNDAA
+501 KANVK
-515 AEASAYTCQ
+515 
-524 AGQAD
+524 
-529 AAYSTR
+529 AAYSGNYYCVSSSVVDGSVQGCLINVADGTVSKTETMSSTAS
-535 GFIRPML
+535 GLIFSVL

>member
-12 VFTLLFMAACSQ
+12 AFTLLFMAACSQ

-54 ADVQGYVMRCI
+54 ADVDGYVMRCI

-91 FEFEKNADAA
+91 FEFEKNASAA
-101 QYLFW
+101 NYLFW
-106 ADYVA
+106 ADYVE
-111 GDDYTSTST
+111 GTD
-120 TIYKADAL
+120 INDAKKVVYNAETL
-128 TNITYRLNKTNDL
+128 TNITYRLNKTNGL

-146 ADAFCAAVAT
+146 ADAFCATVAT
-156 GDLSGS
+156 DNLAGS
-162 VTLKRPFTRINVKTA
+162 VTLKRPFTRIAVKTA
-177 DVEALGLTGLTRIN
+177 DVETLGLTGLTRIN

-232 CYVLATVAEE
+232 CYVLATVADET
-242 DRTSTITFS
+242 RTSTITFS

-279 KPSEEPGDDKIKVE
+279 KLSEEPGDDKIKVE
-293 VVIDDAFEGEE
+293 IVIDDAFEGEE

-367 VALCNA
+367 VALGNA
-373 TPRINLTASDAEAF
+373 TPRMNLTASDAEAF

-416 FTGGVYTKYNEWL
+416 FTGGVYTSYKTWL
-429 ASNPVAGAN
+429 ENNAVSGAN

-455 KIFGEEADAEL
+455 KVFGETADAEF

-471 PQSFLTNPGSDAA
+471 PQSFLTNPGGDAP
-484 VASNG
+484 VASGG
-489 WYLLSSTINSGL
+489 WFLMSSTINENL
-501 KFSVFTIGNGNDAA
+501 KFSVFTVGNGNDAA
-515 AEASAYTCQ
+515 AEASAYTCKGSQ
-524 AGQAD
+524 AA

>member
-86 AGKAT
+86 AGKAI
-91 FEFEKNADAA
+91 FEFEKNASAA
-101 QYLFW
+101 NYLFW
-106 ADYVA
+106 ADYVE
-111 GDDYTSTST
+111 GTD
-120 TIYKADAL
+120 INDAKKVVYNAETL
-128 TNITYRLNKTNDL
+128 TNITYRLNKTNGL

-162 VTLKRPFTRINVKTA
+162 VTLKRPFTRIAVKTA
-177 DVEALGLTGLTRIN
+177 DVDALGLTGLTHIN

-211 QLQATADSYVPVLT
+211 QLQATVDSYVPVLT

-242 DRTSTITFS
+242 TRTSAITFS
-251 NEDGTSTKSI
+251 NEDGSATKSI
-261 QLTSDQM
+261 QLTADQM
-268 KSLQSNTSVSL
+268 MSLQSNTSVSL
-279 KPSEEPGDDKIKVE
+279 KPGDDKIKVE
-293 VVIDDAFEGEE
+293 IVIDDAFEGEE

-352 SYGESYATKTIKAYA
+352 SYGESYAPKTIKAYA
-367 VALCNA
+367 VALGNA
-373 TPRINLTASDAEAF
+373 TPRTNLTASDAEAF

-489 WYLLSSTINSGL
+489 WYLLSGTINSGL
-501 KFSVFTIGNGNDAA
+501 KFSVFTIGNGNDAK

>member
-1 MKKNFFYSVMA
+1 M
-12 VFTLLFMAACSQ
+12 
-24 EEIISSNETN
+24 
-34 GGKVVLS
+34 
-41 VNVSGATPDTRAV
+41 
-54 ADVQGYVMRCI
+54 
-65 MEAVDS
+65 
-71 EGTVIEGTRMVQPVT
+71 
-86 AGKAT
+86 
-91 FEFEKNADAA
+91 
-101 QYLFW
+101 
-106 ADYVA
+106 
-111 GDDYTSTST
+111 
-120 TIYKADAL
+120 
-128 TNITYRLNKTNDL
+128 
-141 FNNPA
+141 
-146 ADAFCAAVAT
+146 
-156 GDLSGS
+156 
-162 VTLKRPFTRINVKTA
+162 
-177 DVEALGLTGLTRIN
+177 
-191 PNLYAGAGFN
+191 
-201 VATGKATTKG
+201 
-211 QLQATADSYVPVLT
+211 PVLT

-352 SYGESYATKTIKAYA
+352 SYGESYAPKTIKAYA
-367 VALCNA
+367 VALGNA
-373 TPRINLTASDAEAF
+373 TPRMNLTASDAEAF

-392 SATTFQGFTA
+392 SATTFQGFIA

-416 FTGGVYTKYNEWL
+416 FTGGVYTSYKTWL
-429 ASNPVAGAN
+429 ESNSVSGAN

-471 PQSFLTNPGSDAA
+471 PQSFLTNPGGDAA
-484 VASNG
+484 AASNG

-501 KFSVFTIGNGNDAA
+501 KFSVFTIGNGNDAT

-529 AAYSTR
+529 AVYSTR

>member
-1 MKKNFFYSVMA
+1 
-12 VFTLLFMAACSQ
+12 
-24 EEIISSNETN
+24 
-34 GGKVVLS
+34 
-41 VNVSGATPDTRAV
+41 
-54 ADVQGYVMRCI
+54 
-65 MEAVDS
+65 
-71 EGTVIEGTRMVQPVT
+71 MVQPVT

-91 FEFEKNADAA
+91 FEFEKNASAA
-101 QYLFW
+101 NYLFW
-106 ADYVA
+106 ADYVE
-111 GDDYTSTST
+111 GTD
-120 TIYKADAL
+120 INDAKKVVYNAETL
-128 TNITYRLNKTNDL
+128 TNITYRLNKTNGL

-146 ADAFCAAVAT
+146 ADAFCATVAT
-156 GDLSGS
+156 DNLAGS
-162 VTLKRPFTRINVKTA
+162 VTLKRPFTRIAVKTA
-177 DVEALGLTGLTRIN
+177 DVDALGLTGLTHIN

-211 QLQATADSYVPVLT
+211 QLQATAASYVPVLT

-367 VALCNA
+367 VALGNA
-373 TPRINLTASDAEAF
+373 TTRTNLTASDAEAF

-416 FTGGVYTKYNEWL
+416 FTGGVYTSYKTWL
-429 ASNPVAGAN
+429 ESNSVSGAN

>member
-91 FEFEKNADAA
+91 FEFEKNASAA
-101 QYLFW
+101 NYLFW
-106 ADYVA
+106 ADYVE
-111 GDDYTSTST
+111 GTD
-120 TIYKADAL
+120 INDAKKVVYNAETL
-128 TNITYRLNKTNDL
+128 TNITYRLNKTNGL

-146 ADAFCAAVAT
+146 ADAFCATVAT

-162 VTLKRPFTRINVKTA
+162 VTLKRPFTRIAVKTA

-211 QLQATADSYVPVLT
+211 QLQATVDSYVPVLT

-232 CYVLATVAEE
+232 CYVLATVADET
-242 DRTSTITFS
+242 RTSAITFS
-251 NEDGTSTKSI
+251 NEDGSATKSI
-261 QLTSDQM
+261 QLTADQM
-268 KSLQSNTSVSL
+268 MSLQSNTSVSL
-279 KPSEEPGDDKIKVE
+279 KPGDDKIKVE
-293 VVIDDAFEGEE
+293 IVIDDAFEGEE

-340 SMAISGTDDTSA
+340 SMAEGKADNSV
-352 SYGESYATKTIKAYA
+352 YAEGKTAKAYA
-367 VALCNA
+367 VSLNKA
-373 TPRINLTASDAEAF
+373 INRLRLGDCS
-387 PTLTA
+387 TL
-392 SATTFQGFTA
+392 SLATTDDASQAYAGYSFSNSIKTAFDAMEGDKSTLQIFNAFFT
-402 TDYLLNSA
+402 N
-410 TGVCKD
+410 
-416 FTGGVYTKYNEWL
+416 NEL
-429 ASNPVAGAN
+429 TPVSASNL
-438 ISSWYIPTY
+438 SEWYIPSIAQITDFMA
-447 KQLEVLTG
+447 LE
-455 KIFGEEADAEL
+455 DA
-466 AKIVT
+466 T
-471 PQSFLTNPGSDAA
+471 
-484 VASNG
+484 
-489 WYLLSSTINSGL
+489 L
-501 KFSVFTIGNGNDAA
+501 KANVK
-515 AEASAYTCQ
+515 
-524 AGQAD
+524 
-529 AAYSTR
+529 AAYSGNYYCVSSSVVDGSVQGCLINVADGTVSKTETMSSTAS
-535 GFIRPML
+535 GLIFSVL

>member
-12 VFTLLFMAACSQ
+12 AFTLLFMAACSQ
-24 EEIISSNETN
+24 EKIISSNETN

-54 ADVQGYVMRCI
+54 ADVDGYVMRCI

-91 FEFEKNADAA
+91 FEFEKNASAA
-101 QYLFW
+101 NYLFW
-106 ADYVA
+106 ADYVE
-111 GDDYTSTST
+111 GTD
-120 TIYKADAL
+120 INDAKKVVYNAETL
-128 TNITYRLNKTNDL
+128 TNITYRLNKTNGL

-146 ADAFCAAVAT
+146 ADAFCATVAT
-156 GDLSGS
+156 DDLAGS
-162 VTLKRPFTRINVKTA
+162 VTLKRPFTRIAVKTA
-177 DVEALGLTGLTRIN
+177 DVDALGLTGLTHIN

-211 QLQATADSYVPVLT
+211 QLQATVDSYVPVLT

-232 CYVLATVAEE
+232 CYVLATVADET
-242 DRTSTITFS
+242 RISAITFS
-251 NEDGTSTKSI
+251 NEDGTSKSI

-352 SYGESYATKTIKAYA
+352 SYGESYAPKTIKAYA
-367 VALCNA
+367 VALGNA
-373 TPRINLTASDAEAF
+373 TPRMNLTASDAEAF

-416 FTGGVYTKYNEWL
+416 FTGGVYTSYKTWL
-429 ASNPVAGAN
+429 ESNSVSGAN

-471 PQSFLTNPGSDAA
+471 PQSFLTNPGGDAA

-489 WYLLSSTINSGL
+489 WYMLSSTINSGL

>member
-1 MKKNFFYSVMA
+1 
-12 VFTLLFMAACSQ
+12 
-24 EEIISSNETN
+24 
-34 GGKVVLS
+34 
-41 VNVSGATPDTRAV
+41 
-54 ADVQGYVMRCI
+54 
-65 MEAVDS
+65 
-71 EGTVIEGTRMVQPVT
+71 
-86 AGKAT
+86 
-91 FEFEKNADAA
+91 
-101 QYLFW
+101 
-106 ADYVA
+106 
-111 GDDYTSTST
+111 
-120 TIYKADAL
+120 
-128 TNITYRLNKTNDL
+128 
-141 FNNPA
+141 
-146 ADAFCAAVAT
+146 
-156 GDLSGS
+156 
-162 VTLKRPFTRINVKTA
+162 
-177 DVEALGLTGLTRIN
+177 
-191 PNLYAGAGFN
+191 
-201 VATGKATTKG
+201 
-211 QLQATADSYVPVLT
+211 
-225 DGEFAFY
+225 
-232 CYVLATVAEE
+232 
-242 DRTSTITFS
+242 
-251 NEDGTSTKSI
+251 
-261 QLTSDQM
+261 
-268 KSLQSNTSVSL
+268 
-279 KPSEEPGDDKIKVE
+279 
-293 VVIDDAFEGEE
+293 
-304 TDPEEP
+304 
-310 QPAGELKVG
+310 
-319 AYINAQGEVVAE
+319 
-331 ATDAVAVVF
+331 
-340 SMAISGTDDTSA
+340 MAISGTDDTSA

-367 VALCNA
+367 VALGNA
-373 TPRINLTASDAEAF
+373 TPRMNLTASDAEAF

-489 WYLLSSTINSGL
+489 WYLLSSTINLGL

>member
-91 FEFEKNADAA
+91 FEFEKNASAA
-101 QYLFW
+101 NYLFW
-106 ADYVA
+106 ADYVE
-111 GDDYTSTST
+111 GTD
-120 TIYKADAL
+120 INDAKKVVYNAETL
-128 TNITYRLNKTNDL
+128 TNITYRLNKTNGL

-146 ADAFCAAVAT
+146 ADAFCATVAT
-156 GDLSGS
+156 DNLAGS
-162 VTLKRPFTRINVKTA
+162 VTLKRPFTRIAVKTA
-177 DVEALGLTGLTRIN
+177 DVDALGLTGLTHIN

-211 QLQATADSYVPVLT
+211 QFQATADSYVPVLT

-232 CYVLATVAEE
+232 CYVLATVADET
-242 DRTSTITFS
+242 RTSTITFS

-261 QLTSDQM
+261 QLTADQM
-268 KSLQSNTSVSL
+268 MSLQSNTSVSL
-279 KPSEEPGDDKIKVE
+279 KPGDDKIKVE
-293 VVIDDAFEGEE
+293 IVIDDAFEGEE

-340 SMAISGTDDTSA
+340 SMAEGKADNSV
-352 SYGESYATKTIKAYA
+352 YAEGKTAKAYA
-367 VALCNA
+367 VSLNKA
-373 TPRINLTASDAEAF
+373 INRLRLGDCS
-387 PTLTA
+387 TL
-392 SATTFQGFTA
+392 SLATTDDASQAYAGYSFSNSIKTAFDAMEGDKSTLQIFNAFFT
-402 TDYLLNSA
+402 N
-410 TGVCKD
+410 
-416 FTGGVYTKYNEWL
+416 NEL
-429 ASNPVAGAN
+429 TPVSASNL
-438 ISSWYIPTY
+438 SEWYIPSIAQITDFMA
-447 KQLEVLTG
+447 LE
-455 KIFGEEADAEL
+455 DA
-466 AKIVT
+466 T
-471 PQSFLTNPGSDAA
+471 
-484 VASNG
+484 
-489 WYLLSSTINSGL
+489 L
-501 KFSVFTIGNGNDAA
+501 KANVK
-515 AEASAYTCQ
+515 
-524 AGQAD
+524 
-529 AAYSTR
+529 AAYSGNYYCVSSSVVDGSVQGCLINVADGTVSKTETMSSTAS
-535 GFIRPML
+535 GLIFSVL